1 MLEAK
6 TVLLRL
12 FAQKL
17 KEGADSCRV
26 DLATPNLFSYGRVFL
41 EIRSR
46 CENPNWFQDVIDKP
60 GALCEGARQGNQRD
74 SSYRVPGRQ
83 KLNLVRVPS
92 GDGRYKYALMPGDP
106 SLVYKDRFRRLF
118 SDCCI
123 GIGKSGN
130 IILVKTL
137 SGAASAVGEAVD
149 GLSLNGVLGTVA
161 GDDALLVVVADGADP
176 AEVLTNL
183 LKIAGL

>member
-1 MLEAK
+1 
-6 TVLLRL
+6 
-12 FAQKL
+12 L
-17 KEGADSCRV
+17 K
-26 DLATPNLFSYGRVFL
+26 
-41 EIRSR
+41 SR
-46 CENPNWFQDVIDKP
+46 RQMRIIELVSQNVITSQE
-60 GALCEGARQGNQRD
+60 ALCEALAKDGINVTQATVSRD
-74 SSYRVPGRQ
+74 V
-83 KLNLVRVPS
+83 KELNLVRVPS

-183 LKIAGL
+183 RKIAGL